1 MDFGALTAGF
11 LTGLREGVEAALI
24 LAIILAYL
32 VRTGNGAQAGKVWL
46 GAGLAIMLSVV
57 VGVAIFATAGSF
69 AEPYEQLWEGT
80 TMLVAAGVV
89 TWMLFWMRRQAS
101 GMRNEL
107 QTAVDRAITE
117 GTALGLAVL
126 AFTAVIREGIET
138 SIFLSAQATSVESGA
153 TSTLVGA
160 VIGLAAAVVI
170 GWLFYTGSRRINL
183 RTFFT
188 WTGIALVFIAAGLLS
203 YAVHEFIEVAEFYG
217 VELIGAQAAYDIS
230 AVLPDNAGIGQFL
243 RAIFGYADSPELL
256 TLLVHITY
264 VVVVLALYLRPVRP
278 PAATTARVEPATEP
292 ATEREPARG

>member
-1 MDFGALTAGF
+1 VDFGALTAGF

-32 VRTGNGAQAGKVWL
+32 VRTGNGSQAGKVWL
-46 GAGLAIMLSVV
+46 GAGLAIVLSVV
-57 VGVAIFATAGSF
+57 VGVAIFVTAGSF
-69 AEPYEQLWEGT
+69 AEPYEQLWEGAA
-80 TMLVAAGVV
+80 MLVAAGVV
-89 TWMLFWMRRQAS
+89 TWMLFWMRRQAA

-107 QTAVDRAITE
+107 QAAVDRAITE

-160 VIGLAAAVVI
+160 VIGIAAAVVI

-188 WTGIALVFIAAGLLS
+188 WTGVALVFIAAGLLS
-203 YAVHEFIEVAEFYG
+203 HAVHEFIEVAEFYG
-217 VELIGAQAAYDIS
+217 IELIGTQTAYDIS
-230 AVLPDNAGIGQFL
+230 GVLPDNGGVGQFL

-256 TLLVHITY
+256 TLLVHVTY
-264 VVVVLALYLRPVRP
+264 VVVILALYLRPMRPSVP
-278 PAATTARVEPATEP
+278 PARQVEAPSGTETARS
-292 ATEREPARG
+292 